1 MEALL
6 PRFHG
11 AHTQVVGV
19 SVDSVYS
26 HANWARDLGGISFP
40 LLADFQPRGALASA
54 CGAFLEGAGISD
66 RATVIIDSDG
76 VVRHASSVTPA
87 GQRDPAELAGLCE
100 QIDRDASGTTEPFA
114 APAGLPSDA
123 TLYVKNQCGI
133 SRAVLLVRDNLH
145 LPNVLSVDDVERA
158 GGKLNM
164 TEMQMRLLEKIEE
177 LTLYTLGPEER
188 LGSLHEV
195 NAELRTRLA
204 GLEELV
210 EELASR
216 PGKERQ

>member
-6 PRFHG
+6 PRFRA

-87 GQRDPAELAGLCE
+87 GQRDPADLAGLCE

-123 TLYVKNQCGI
+123 TLYVKNQCGF
-133 SRAVLLVRDNLH
+133 SRAVLLARDNLH
-145 LPNVLSVDDVERA
+145 LRQKLPIKNVSDSDAARDELVSVAGKDTSPCLVVGGQPMRESKDIIAYLVERA
-158 GGKLNM
+158 ADPLM
-164 TEMQMRLLEKIEE
+164 
-177 LTLYTLGPEER
+177 
-188 LGSLHEV
+188 
-195 NAELRTRLA
+195 
-204 GLEELV
+204 
-210 EELASR
+210 
-216 PGKERQ
+216 